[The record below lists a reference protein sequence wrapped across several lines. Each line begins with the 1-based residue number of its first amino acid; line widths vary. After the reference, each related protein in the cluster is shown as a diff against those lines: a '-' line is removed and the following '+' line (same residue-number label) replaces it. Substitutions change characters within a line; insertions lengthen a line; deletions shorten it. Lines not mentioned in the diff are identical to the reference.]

1 MSWKRTTVNRVSILL
16 TLSFYSFK
24 RTDFWSLIPSVTS
37 MMYHVCRCQRFQFP
51 ALSVQFKVLPFDM
64 PNLFVFKI
72 YCVCHLVR
80 VSCIA
85 LSTCPSRSRD
95 ITLKS
100 DLSSALLVWITSHWI
115 DVATWACD
123 AIFRTFGRVFL
134 LSAAVS
140 SSTSLSVI
148 FLLPSLPEK
157 CCRGW
162 DGGTRIHQNCG
173 FMNTCHGLMSGNAH
187 ANAKDIH
194 LMTFNYRRSWQTTTS
209 SKLFS
214 GKGQKK
220 HCDCIEFNH

>member
-16 TLSFYSFK
+16 TLSFYSK

-64 PNLFVFKI
+64 LNLFVFEI

-95 ITLKS
+95 TTLKS
-100 DLSSALLVWITSHWI
+100 DLSSALLVWITSHWV

-140 SSTSLSVI
+140 STSFSV
-148 FLLPSLPEK
+148 FFFCHPFQKSVAGDEMVELES
-157 CCRGW
+157 
-162 DGGTRIHQNCG
+162 TRIVVIWTL
-173 FMNTCHGLMSGNAH
+173 FMASCLEMLMLKTESH
-187 ANAKDIH
+187 SPYDI
-194 LMTFNYRRSWQTTTS
+194 
-209 SKLFS
+209 
-214 GKGQKK
+214 
-220 HCDCIEFNH
+220 